1 MFTRI
6 IEAQSRQKRKKISLI
21 NIHSDLNKLF
31 VPNNGETKVK
41 HETYLLGKHHKR
53 TLLKT

>member
-6 IEAQSRQKRKKISLI
+6 IEAQSWQKNKKISMK
-21 NIHSDLNKLF
+21 NIHSDYNKLF

-41 HETYLLGKHHKR
+41 HETYSLGKHHKR